1 MKVNVF
7 IENTFTF
14 FRKEL
19 AHFIAHIVTSI
30 RFNSLLSSRLYMFV
44 YKLQN
49 VISSIL
55 SERVYTK
62 T

>member
-1 MKVNVF
+1 M
-7 IENTFTF
+7 NTFTF

-19 AHFIAHIVTSI
+19 AHFIAHIVTNI

-49 VISSIL
+49 VILRFYRKGYIL
-55 SERVYTK
+55 KLDDLVLA
-62 T
+62 